1 MSKNKRNNNNKNDKK
16 WLMKFIRSQL
26 LHELTQPWKFTKRN
40 LKNKKNTFEKAQIY
54 TNYVLVV
61 RSQLTEI
68 KF

>member
-16 WLMKFIRSQL
+16 WLRKFIRSQL

-40 LKNKKNTFEKAQIY
+40 LKNKNTFEKAQIY
-54 TNYVLVV
+54 TNYVFVI